1 MHSHGI
7 AHRDLK
13 PEYALMSDDSANAV
27 AKIAD
32 LGLAKIM
39 GPKEQGESAFGTLVS
54 KSYLRPRTMRHL
66 RFYS

>member
-1 MHSHGI
+1 
-7 AHRDLK
+7 
-13 PEYALMSDDSANAV
+13 MSDDSANAV